1 MSKSR
6 FRLSLAL
13 VAIAVALPSAAV
25 AASGPSTRLVTCR
38 SGSCLLVSGER
49 DHAAS
54 VVSINGHAVAVEG
67 RRKWRTL
74 VPVETVRAW
83 SEPFARTISV
93 ATFDPRTRHESAAE
107 ANLPIGL
114 LGHSNDLAFLV
125 VRVK

>member
-38 SGSCLLVSGER
+38 SGSCLLISGER

-67 RRKWRTL
+67 RRKWWKRCAHGPIRSRVRSAWPLSIPEPAMKAPRRRTCQSDCWVIPMTL
-74 VPVETVRAW
+74 PFWW
-83 SEPFARTISV
+83 S
-93 ATFDPRTRHESAAE
+93 
-107 ANLPIGL
+107 G
-114 LGHSNDLAFLV
+114 
-125 VRVK
+125 